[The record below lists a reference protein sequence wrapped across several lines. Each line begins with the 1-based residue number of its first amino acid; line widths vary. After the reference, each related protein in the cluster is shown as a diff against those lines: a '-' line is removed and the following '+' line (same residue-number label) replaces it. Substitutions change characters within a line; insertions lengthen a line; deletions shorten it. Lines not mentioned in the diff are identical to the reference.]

1 MLTFKQFLME
11 GVVDQVQS
19 TMDLTKKLAP
29 RIARSGA
36 GGLFTPDTQLDTL
49 VSAVKPERPGLQG
62 VYRYVTDPTRKF
74 NKDGMYHT
82 IKVFSTTPAE
92 IGIPGSEANSTLRHE
107 LQHRAQVISIA
118 RDNPNLGLGPEAIM
132 QKASYSKFDDVM
144 PLQRGWFTP
153 FPGPDLSYKFSPRE
167 VNARGIQGSGD
178 AIIDQNN
185 LSRMVVVNQP
195 KVRDFEFNFEKSG
208 GKVRAPQLPPDIGR
222 WAADA
227 AFRINS
233 AKETKNLAST
243 QEEIKAG
250 VYKKSDATELTKAIT
265 KTQKAVNLDIAKGV
279 HANVPNAQSIAQD
292 AFDEKVTGAQ
302 RERAT
307 RVANTQAEVE
317 GSKAKYGGF
326 QVSPFLS
333 DPLSTANM
341 AADMA
346 GALGDVNSRSQL
358 MTKAAASRENPNFS
372 DSEQMM
378 GDAFLRGG
386 GEDFQV
392 DPRFLQVA
400 NQRAKDRLRDK
411 EFKNK

>member
-29 RIARSGA
+29 RLANKGSA
-36 GGLFTPDTQLDTL
+36 ALFTPDGDLDTL
-49 VSAVKPERPGLQG
+49 VMASPIEDPAFKGA
-62 VYRYVTDPTRKF
+62 YRSTTDPTRKL
-74 NKDGMYHT
+74 NKDGKYNV
-82 IKVFSTTPAE
+82 IKVFSDTPAK
-92 IGIPGSEANSTLRHE
+92 IGIPGSDDNSTLRHE
-107 LQHRAQVISIA
+107 LQHRFQVISA
-118 RDNPNLGLGPEAIM
+118 SQKNPNLSPEAMMQKLMSSKYNNLIPLRQRSFTFSPHGPE
-132 QKASYSKFDDVM
+132 
-144 PLQRGWFTP
+144 
-153 FPGPDLSYKFSPRE
+153 LSYKFSPIE
-167 VNARGIQGSGD
+167 VNARGIQRAGD
-178 AIIDQNN
+178 AIIDQNR
-185 LSRMVVVNQP
+185 LSRMVVTNQP
-195 KVRDFEFNFEKSG
+195 TVRDFEFNFEKSG
-208 GKVRAPQLPPDIGR
+208 GKLKAPELPPDIGR

-227 AFRINS
+227 AFRMNS
-233 AKETKNLAST
+233 EKETKNLAST
-243 QEEIKAG
+243 QDEIKAG
-250 VYKKSDATELTKAIT
+250 FYKKSDATELTKAIT

-292 AFDEKVTGAQ
+292 AFDERVTGVQ

-307 RVANTQAEVE
+307 RVADTQADVQR
-317 GSKAKYGGF
+317 SRAQYGGF

-392 DPRFLQVA
+392 DPRYLQVA

-411 EFKNK
+411 EFKRK

>member
-1 MLTFKQFLME
+1 ME

-29 RIARSGA
+29 RLARTGVGA
-36 GGLFTPDTQLDTL
+36 LFTPDTQLDTL
-49 VSAVKPERPGLQG
+49 VSAVNPNQPGLQG
-62 VYRYVTDPTRKF
+62 SYRYVPDPTKKL

-82 IKVFSTTPAE
+82 IKVFTTDPGK

-107 LQHRAQVISIA
+107 LQHRAQLISIA
-118 RDNPNLGLGPEAIM
+118 QDNPGVHPESLM

-144 PLQRGWFTP
+144 PLQRSWFTP
-153 FPGPDLSYKFSPRE
+153 FPGEDLSYKFSPRE

-178 AIIDQNN
+178 ATIDQNK

-208 GKVRAPQLPPDIGR
+208 GKLKAPELPPDIGR

-227 AFRINS
+227 AFRMNS
-233 AKETKNLAST
+233 EKETKNLAST
-243 QEEIKAG
+243 QDEIKAG
-250 VYKKSDATELTKAIT
+250 FYKKSDATELTKAIT

-292 AFDEKVTGAQ
+292 AFDERVTGVQ

-307 RVANTQAEVE
+307 RVADTQADVQR
-317 GSKAKYGGF
+317 SRAQYGGF

-346 GALGDVNSRSQL
+346 GALGDVRSRAQT
-358 MTKAAASRENPNFS
+358 MIKAAASLNNPNFS

-378 GDAFLRGG
+378 GDAFLRGN
-386 GEDFQV
+386 GEEYVV

-411 EFKNK
+411 EWNKQFFHNSFERR